1 MIKIKRKA
9 LQKNEK
15 ENPRYSAPSNILF
28 MIKHAWRVRKIV
40 LLLCVLP
47 AIVMVGLNL
56 LELYIA
62 PVILQKVESAVPVP
76 ELLGVILLLTAG
88 LIGLHAL
95 SAYLEMPAMMSR
107 VYVRLGIGELVNEK
121 VAKMSFPLLEDAEVT
136 KKLAKANDALLGN
149 SSSSEAI
156 WQTLTDVQKNVLG
169 FLIYLFIL
177 TRLPI
182 LLTVVV
188 LLTSLLGYVI
198 NRHYAKWGYQNRQ
211 EASEY
216 GRELRYIH
224 EKLEE
229 KSFAKDIRIFGAMD
243 WLEEMYQK
251 SMRLY
256 EDFFKRR
263 EAKHLKADIADV
275 LLTFVRNGVAYLYL
289 ISQTIAGELSAAEFL
304 LYFSAVSGFTVW
316 VKGILD
322 TLIKLHKQSLELST
336 LREFLDY
343 PEVFL
348 FEEGEKL
355 EVLHDREYKLSLVN
369 VSFRYPG
376 AEEDTI
382 SHMNLTLEPGEKV
395 AIVGT
400 NGAGKTTL
408 IKLLCGFYD
417 PTEGEVLLN
426 GENIKKYNRHDYYR
440 LFTAVFQQYSTL
452 NVSLAENVATSVNAV
467 DRQKVKECVE
477 KAGLSEVVAALPDG
491 DQTPIGR
498 EVLMEGTEL
507 SGGQMQRLMLARALY
522 KNAPVI
528 VLDEPTAALDSLAEA
543 DLYQRYHELTSGR
556 TSVYISHRLAS
567 TRFCDRVLY
576 MEDGQILEE
585 GTHETLLL
593 QKGKYANMFEIQSRY
608 YQEGKVF

>member
-1 MIKIKRKA
+1 MKLKRKCV
-9 LQKNEK
+9 QKSEK
-15 ENPRYSAPSNILF
+15 EKSHYSVLSNLLF
-28 MIKHAWRVRKIV
+28 MVKHAWRVRKIV
-40 LLLCVLP
+40 LPLCVLP

-62 PVILQKVESAVPVP
+62 PIILQKVESAVPVS
-76 ELLGVILLLTAG
+76 ELLGVILLLTVG
-88 LIGLHAL
+88 LIGLHVL
-95 SAYLEMPAMMSR
+95 SAYLEMPAMVSR

-136 KKLAKANDALLGN
+136 KKLAKANDVLMGN
-149 SSSSEAI
+149 SASGEAI
-156 WQTLTDVQKNVLG
+156 WVTLTDVQKNVLG
-169 FLIYLFIL
+169 FLIYLLIL
-177 TRLPI
+177 SKLPI

-188 LLTSLLGYVI
+188 LITSLLGYI
-198 NRHYAKWGYQNRQ
+198 ISRHYGKWEYQNRQ
-211 EASEY
+211 EAAQYE
-216 GRELRYIH
+216 RELGYIH

-229 KSFAKDIRIFGAMD
+229 KSFAKDLRIFGAMA

-263 EAKHLKADIADV
+263 EAKHLRADIADV
-275 LLTFVRNGVAYLYL
+275 LLTFVRNGVAYMYL
-289 ISQTIAGELSAAEFL
+289 ISQTISGELSAAEFL

-316 VKGILD
+316 VKGNLD
-322 TLIKLHKQSLELST
+322 TFIRLHKQSLELSS

-348 FEEGEKL
+348 FEEGEKID
-355 EVLHDREYKLSLVN
+355 VLPDRDYKLSLVN

-376 AEEDTI
+376 ADKDTI
-382 SHMNLTLEPGEKV
+382 SHMNLTLKPGEKV
-395 AIVGT
+395 AIVGA

-426 GENIKKYNRHDYYR
+426 GENIKKYNRRDYYR

-452 NVSLAENVATSVNAV
+452 NVTLAENVATSVEEV
-467 DRQKVKECVE
+467 DLEKVKECVE
-477 KAGLSEVVAALPDG
+477 ISGLTEVVAALPNG
-491 DQTPIGR
+491 AQTPIGR

-522 KNAPVI
+522 KNAPII
-528 VLDEPTAALDSLAEA
+528 VLDEPTAALDPLAEA
-543 DLYQRYHELTSGR
+543 DLYRRYHELTQGR

-593 QKGKYANMFEIQSRY
+593 QKGKYANMFDIQSRY
-608 YQEGKVF
+608 YQEGRAF